1 MSAGY
6 DPGLPGLDEARL
18 DAYRNLLVSKLDLL
32 NIAISRDK
40 RTPIGAVNPE
50 MVEIGDPETIW
61 DVATGAIRI
70 RILGGDDSELPDFE
84 SVLTMGADENVGFR
98 YTFSTQIAIYLH
110 PDALAALPLPRQA
123 EARERTLSRIND
135 WITLGVCNYW
145 DPVSETGGLVVNLG
159 SRILTPAPGYDALL
173 ESYVRRGYRQWQF
186 RGFAHSEMLPALHL
200 VVQASVE

>member
-1 MSAGY
+1 MTAGY

-18 DAYRNLLVSKLDLL
+18 DAYRDLLVSKLDML
-32 NIAISRDK
+32 NIALSRDK
-40 RTPIGAVNPE
+40 RTPIGAITPA

-84 SVLTMGADENVGFR
+84 SALTMGAYHNVGFR
-98 YTFSTQIAIYLH
+98 YTFLTHIAIYLH
-110 PDALAALPLPRQA
+110 PDALAALPTKRQA

-145 DPVSETGGLVVNLG
+145 DPASESGGLVVVLG
-159 SRILTPAPGYDALL
+159 SRVLTPAPGYDSLL
-173 ESYVRRGYRQWQF
+173 ESYVRRGYRDWEF
-186 RGFAHSEMLPALHL
+186 RGFNHSEMLPSIHL